1 MALCVVYKSCAT
13 ELSLAPSPSRHFD
26 CCFCLSVVN
35 HTTESFVVCLK
46 NKGRK
51 VARVEVGKSFVY
63 RTGPGPTGLLWLSF
77 PLSVLSGVSH
87 GTGTGMNKA
96 GPRSQAPAEVQS
108 GCQCCPHPAEL
119 LTSVELTSVVE
130 AG

>member
-1 MALCVVYKSCAT
+1 MPLSCA
-13 ELSLAPSPSRHFD
+13 LAPSPGRHFD

-63 RTGPGPTGLLWLSF
+63 GMGPGPTGLLWLSF
-77 PLSVLSGVSH
+77 LLVFTWDRGTRTEQSSPQKPGPAVS
-87 GTGTGMNKA
+87 
-96 GPRSQAPAEVQS
+96 RSAHALRFIV
-108 GCQCCPHPAEL
+108 GLCCPHSAG
-119 LTSVELTSVVE
+119 TFMVELTSVLE
-130 AG
+130 AV